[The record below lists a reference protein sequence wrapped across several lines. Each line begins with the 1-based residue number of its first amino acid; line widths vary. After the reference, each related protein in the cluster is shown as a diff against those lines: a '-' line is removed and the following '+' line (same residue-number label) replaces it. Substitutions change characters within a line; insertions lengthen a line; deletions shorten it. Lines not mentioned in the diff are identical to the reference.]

1 MPTGSAAA
9 QPTSCS
15 VSNGRSRAPPQRAA
29 ARSRRWQRASSEVVG
44 PSTVSFTLNDA
55 TDGDDDRLNN
65 DDIVV
70 PVAGILVPVVGAYP
84 VVQDIWWSGSAEN
97 GWGMSIIQHG
107 AILSNVIY
115 AYDDQGRP
123 TWFVMPGG
131 TWNAARTAYT
141 GPVYTPRSSGY
152 FEYDA
157 TAFTVGNPV
166 GTVTITF
173 ASDSSATLTYTING
187 RSGTKT
193 ITRQSFGVAA
203 TPTLNGLTDMWWGG
217 TKQNGWGIAVIQ
229 QHAQLFLVWFSY
241 ETTGRATWF
250 VMPAGSWTE
259 FATYEGP
266 VFLTSGSPWVGVPY
280 DPNRLTVTNVGSF
293 KLKVSGATASFQYFV
308 EGHSGIYQLT
318 RQPF

>member
-1 MPTGSAAA
+1 
-9 QPTSCS
+9 
-15 VSNGRSRAPPQRAA
+15 
-29 ARSRRWQRASSEVVG
+29 
-44 PSTVSFTLNDA
+44 
-55 TDGDDDRLNN
+55 
-65 DDIVV
+65 
-70 PVAGILVPVVGAYP
+70 
-84 VVQDIWWSGSAEN
+84 
-97 GWGMSIIQHG
+97 
-107 AILSNVIY
+107 
-115 AYDDQGRP
+115 
-123 TWFVMPGG
+123 MPGG

-187 RSGTKT
+187 RSGTKS

-217 TKQNGWGIAVIQ
+217 TRQNGWGIAVIQ

-250 VMPAGSWTE
+250 VMPAGSWTA
-259 FATYEGP
+259 FNTYEGS

-280 DPNRLTVTNVGSF
+280 DPNRLTVTNVGTF
-293 KLKVSGATASFQYFV
+293 RLTVSGASASFQYFV
-308 EGHSGIYQLT
+308 EDHRGIYQLT